1 MIWGYLYAH
10 LGHLHLWVP
19 PPFGLVALGQGTL
32 LATAA
37 VFLAVVSSP
46 RAASAQ
52 SNVNIYMGQVW
63 GHRSAVACLERWAD
77 VVEEQK
83 WAWIRL

>member
-1 MIWGYLYAH
+1 
-10 LGHLHLWVP
+10 
-19 PPFGLVALGQGTL
+19 L

-63 GHRSAVACLERWAD
+63 GHRSAVACLERWAG

-83 WAWIRL
+83 WAWMKSHEIP